1 MTNALLSL
9 PAAKRHLRIEPE
21 NTDDDDD
28 ISVKIKEASAIVLDY
43 IKAPDR
49 ERRDGEGAP
58 KDWTEGTV
66 PDTIRAAVE
75 LVLSKLFDD
84 RNAGDEDNEV
94 AMGYL
99 TPAITAILHRYR
111 DPALA

>member
-1 MTNALLSL
+1 MSQMLLSL
-9 PAAKRHLRIEPE
+9 EAAKRHLRIEPE
-21 NTDDDDD
+21 NTDDDEDLK
-28 ISVKIKEASAIVLDY
+28 VKIEEASAIVIDY

-49 ERRDGEGAP
+49 ERRTGEGAP
-58 KDWTEGTV
+58 ESWTELTV
-66 PDTIRAAVE
+66 PGVIRAAVE

-99 TPAITAILHRYR
+99 TPAVTAILHRYR